1 MTKNILY
8 KPNQHS
14 DKKWLLLNDSLTNG
28 QRRKW
33 RCFRS
38 NCLQTLRKRP
48 HRKFQCQGLK
58 RPQPLVFFC
67 SYVMQKLC
75 FKKGFAIWNFQ
86 TRLRKRLKHNCT
98 TNSRKFFSKRHFYEL
113 GNKRLFLKNWSFIS
127 SSDVFFRRHFIEP
140 IKSIIKMVVR
150 SKNRNKSAVLY

>member
-1 MTKNILY
+1 MALKRTKNIYSRSNLYWLDTSIIYPKYLMRNAAARAVGATTSLLLLFSTLILWSLVFRGNTLTKNILY

-58 RPQPLVFFC
+58 RPQPLVFFY
-67 SYVMQKLC
+67 SYVMQK
-75 FKKGFAIWNFQ
+75 GFAICKTFKLSYVKGCN
-86 TRLRKRLKHNCT
+86 N
-98 TNSRKFFSKRHFYEL
+98 
-113 GNKRLFLKNWSFIS
+113 I
-127 SSDVFFRRHFIEP
+127 
-140 IKSIIKMVVR
+140 
-150 SKNRNKSAVLY
+150 A